1 MHERVLGEILA
12 RAGVTSAYGD
22 LDEAARLALLQR
34 ELASP
39 RPLVSPHV
47 AYGEVVD
54 SEMQILRTAAD
65 VQRRFGP
72 AACSCCIISK
82 TSGASDLLEIAL
94 LMKEA
99 GLVRALPVGG
109 DGLVP
114 LALTADVVPLFETID
129 DLRGCGAIMDRLLGL
144 PEYRRLV
151 DARGGTQEVML
162 GYSDS
167 NKDGGFLTA
176 NWELYKAEVEL
187 VRVFARHGVRL
198 RLFHGR
204 GGSVGRGGGSSHE
217 AVLAQPPGSVGG
229 QIRITEQGEVI
240 ASKYGDPEVAR
251 RNLAALVAAT
261 MEATLLAPAEE
272 GGREAEHAVVERL
285 SHDAHHAFRAL
296 VYETPGFADYFRLAT
311 PIAEIAGLNIGS
323 RPTARTASQRIEDL
337 RAIPWV
343 FGWAQCRAL
352 LPGWYGFGS
361 AVEAFLRTEDE
372 AGLERLRQM
381 HRDWPFF
388 RSLLANMDMVL
399 AKTDVSIAARYA
411 TLVDDTPLRQ
421 RVFPRIDEE
430 FRRTR
435 LALLSITGQRE
446 FLEHTPRLRR
456 SIMDRLPYLDPLNHL
471 QVELLHRHREGRSD
485 ERVRRALHLTING
498 IASCL
503 RNSG

>member
-1 MHERVLGEILA
+1 
-12 RAGVTSAYGD
+12 
-22 LDEAARLALLQR
+22 
-34 ELASP
+34 
-39 RPLVSPHV
+39 
-47 AYGEVVD
+47 
-54 SEMQILRTAAD
+54 
-65 VQRRFGP
+65 
-72 AACSCCIISK
+72 
-82 TSGASDLLEIAL
+82 
-94 LMKEA
+94 
-99 GLVRALPVGG
+99 VRADGG
-109 DGLVP
+109 HGP
-114 LALTADVVPLFETID
+114 LALSADVVPLFETID
-129 DLRGCGAIMDRLLGL
+129 DLRGCGAIMDQLLAL

-151 DARGGTQEVML
+151 EARGGTQEVML

-217 AVLAQPPGSVGG
+217 AVLAQPPRSVGG

-261 MEATLLAPAEE
+261 MEATLLAPRD
-272 GGREAEHAVVERL
+272 GDRDAEHALVERL
-285 SHDAHHAFRAL
+285 SADAFAAYRTL
-296 VYETPGFADYFRLAT
+296 VYDTPGFAEYFRLAT

-361 AVEAFLRTEDE
+361 AVDAYLRAEDE
-372 AGLERLRQM
+372 AGLERLRLM
-381 HRDWPFF
+381 YRVWPFF
-388 RSLLANMDMVL
+388 HSMLSNMDMVL

-411 TLVDDTPLRQ
+411 TLVDDTALRQ
-421 RVFPRIDEE
+421 AVFPRIDEE
-430 FRRTR
+430 FRKTR

-446 FLEHTPRLRR
+446 FLEHNPRLRR
-456 SIMDRLPYLDPLNHL
+456 SIRDRLPYLDPLNHL

-485 ERVRRALHLTING
+485 ERVRGALHLTING